1 MSEDVKSHFTNILEQ
16 AGLCVVLVVAPVAV
30 APAIA
35 GAQMNPTAASAA
47 STLSAGDRK
56 FLSEAADGSM
66 AEVELGKLA
75 MQKASDESVKKFG
88 QQMVDDHS
96 KANDE
101 LRELAKRKGVDLPQT
116 PSAKNQNLKRHLASL
131 SGAAFD
137 KAYMTDMVTD
147 HKEDVAAFQKES
159 NVARDPLVK
168 SFATQTLPTLKEHLK
183 NAQEISSKTTSALG
197 GTAAGTIQNASG
209 KPSPSKLASSK
220 SNGGKTGSLLY

>member
-1 MSEDVKSHFTNILEQ
+1 MSEDIKSHFTKILEQ
-16 AGLCVVLVVAPVAV
+16 AGLCVVLVVAPAAV

-35 GAQMNPTAASAA
+35 GAQMSPTAASAA

-56 FLSEAADGSM
+56 FLNEAADGAM

-75 MQKASDESVKKFG
+75 MQKASDENVKKFG
-88 QQMVDDHS
+88 QRMVDDHS

-101 LRELAKRKGVDLPQT
+101 LRELAKRKGVDLPQA
-116 PSAKNQNLKRHLASL
+116 PSAKNQNLKRRLASL
-131 SGAAFD
+131 SGPAFD

-168 SFATQTLPTLKEHLK
+168 SFATQTLPTLRGHLK

-197 GTAAGTIQNASG
+197 GAAAGTIQNASG
-209 KPSPSKLASSK
+209 KPSPSKLASK
-220 SNGGKTGSLLY
+220 SSTRKTGSLLD

>member
-1 MSEDVKSHFTNILEQ
+1 MSEDVKSHFTKILEQ
-16 AGLCVVLVVAPVAV
+16 AGLCVVLVVAPVV

-35 GAQMNPTAASAA
+35 GAQMNPTAAASA

-56 FLSEAADGSM
+56 FLNEAADGGM

-75 MQKASDESVKKFG
+75 MQKASDENVKKFG
-88 QQMVDDHS
+88 QRMVDDHS

-116 PSAKNQNLKRHLASL
+116 PSAKNQNLKQRLAKLNGPS
-131 SGAAFD
+131 FD

-147 HKEDVAAFQKES
+147 HREDVAAFQKES

-183 NAQEISSKTTSALG
+183 TAQEISSKTTSALG

-220 SNGGKTGSLLY
+220 SSTGKSGSLLN

>member
-1 MSEDVKSHFTNILEQ
+1 MSEDIKSHFTKILEQ
-16 AGLCVVLVVAPVAV
+16 AGLCVVLVVAPVV

-35 GAQMNPTAASAA
+35 GAQMNPTAAASA

-56 FLSEAADGSM
+56 FLNEAADGGM

-75 MQKASDESVKKFG
+75 MQKASDENVKKFG
-88 QQMVDDHS
+88 QRMVDDHS

-116 PSAKNQNLKRHLASL
+116 PSAKNQNLKQRLAKLNGPS
-131 SGAAFD
+131 FD

-147 HKEDVAAFQKES
+147 HREDVAAFQKES

-183 NAQEISSKTTSALG
+183 TAQEISSKTTSALG

-220 SNGGKTGSLLY
+220 SSTGKSGSLLN

>member
-1 MSEDVKSHFTNILEQ
+1 MSEDVKSHFTKILEQ
-16 AGLCVVLVVAPVAV
+16 AGLCVVLVVAPVV

-35 GAQMNPTAASAA
+35 GAQMNPTAAASA

-56 FLSEAADGSM
+56 FLSEAADGGM

-75 MQKASDESVKKFG
+75 MQKASDENVKKFG
-88 QQMVDDHS
+88 QRMVDDHS

-116 PSAKNQNLKRHLASL
+116 PSAKNQNLKQRLAKLNGPS
-131 SGAAFD
+131 FD

-147 HKEDVAAFQKES
+147 HREDVAAFQKES

-183 NAQEISSKTTSALG
+183 TAQEISSKTTSALG

-220 SNGGKTGSLLY
+220 SSAGKSGSLLN